1 MSRSGFRLIH
11 IQAPEID
18 LEGHTWLSA
27 AVTPTC
33 THAGDAYRAPVARLH
48 MICGLPGAGK
58 TTLARRLEAELDG
71 VRLSPDEWLH
81 RIAGEDSERAD
92 RANREHRDA
101 VEGIQFD
108 LALRLVPLGLNVIL
122 ENGFWTRDEREGLRS
137 RASAAGVG
145 STLHY
150 LDVTVDELWLR
161 LERRNVSLPPGTF
174 RITRAQLDEW
184 STIFEPPSP
193 SELMERL

>member
-1 MSRSGFRLIH
+1 
-11 IQAPEID
+11 
-18 LEGHTWLSA
+18 
-27 AVTPTC
+27 
-33 THAGDAYRAPVARLH
+33 

-58 TTLARRLEAELDG
+58 TTLARRLEAELEG

-161 LERRNVSLPPGTF
+161 LERRNASLPLGTF